1 MKQTGEKSVWYK
13 SVKEAGKRFVKPN
26 GGHIVRFPFFVRH
39 KLALTELTFTGVAP
53 INRTFFWNVPR
64 KKCRS
69 IDNPTILMRKKT
81 FELSLF
87 NRFYNFILIKL
98 ICLKKLWNSCK
109 IGRVCQEFLGVAS
122 RVLFTVNSDLVKIS
136 RFVFSFDFI
145 FTSAGFSFNK

>member
-53 INRTFFWNVPR
+53 TNRTFFWNVPR

-69 IDNPTILMRKKT
+69 IDNWCAIDNWLMDFDAQK
-81 FELSLF
+81 
-87 NRFYNFILIKL
+87 NFRAI
-98 ICLKKLWNSCK
+98 
-109 IGRVCQEFLGVAS
+109 
-122 RVLFTVNSDLVKIS
+122 
-136 RFVFSFDFI
+136 FV
-145 FTSAGFSFNK
+145 